1 MPEATL
7 VREASEFRLTSQ
19 AAVSVGDLHQLPSGE
34 AGYYLR
40 VAGSTG
46 QPTAGASGQA
56 IDYKTTGKVTLPLTA
71 GITVLSG
78 GRAYWDHSANLVN
91 YKKVNDRDFYI
102 GRFSYSDSG
111 TYSGGLCE
119 VDLNK
124 DPPYDIDLLRDAYL
138 SVPVGTQAI
147 GAFGFPKF
155 LGGALSI
162 ELTATNEAQKI
173 DALSVDGFT
182 RTANAIVEI
191 VFRIPDDGAG
201 AAADL
206 SLFVANGTHAT
217 DADLI
222 AESIGVHLNA
232 NDVNIY
238 LESDDGTT
246 EVAATDSTIDY
257 TEGSAVANR
266 AEVWMDFRT
275 EADVQIYVNGVLALP
290 STVFNINVAAGPLF
304 LLAHLEKSSSTDV
317 YRAVIDRFCAR
328 YSEQ

>member
-1 MPEATL
+1 MPEAVLT
-7 VREASEFRLTSQ
+7 REASEFRLTSQ
-19 AAVSVGDLHQLPSGE
+19 AAVSVGDVHQLPSGE
-34 AGYYLR
+34 AGYYVR

-56 IDYKTTGKVTLPLTA
+56 IDYKTSGKVTLPLTA
-71 GITVLSG
+71 SITLLPG
-78 GRAYWDHSANLVN
+78 TRCYWDHSQNLVH

-102 GRFSYSDSG
+102 GRSTSDW
-111 TYSGGLCE
+111 SGGVCE

-124 DPPYDIDLLRDAYL
+124 DPPYDIDLLRDPYL

-147 GAFGFPKF
+147 GAFGYPKH
-155 LGGALSI
+155 LGGAMSL

-182 RTANAIVEI
+182 RTNNAIVEI

-201 AAADL
+201 TAADL
-206 SLFVANGTHAT
+206 SLGVASATHAT
-217 DADLI
+217 DADSI
-222 AESIGVHLNA
+222 AESVFVHLDA
-232 NDVNIY
+232 NNTNIN

-246 EVAATDSTIDY
+246 EVAATDSTYDY

-266 AEVWMDFRT
+266 VEVWMDFRT

-304 LLAHLEKSSSTDV
+304 LLAHLEKTASTDV
-317 YRAVIDRFCAR
+317 YRAVIDRFCVR